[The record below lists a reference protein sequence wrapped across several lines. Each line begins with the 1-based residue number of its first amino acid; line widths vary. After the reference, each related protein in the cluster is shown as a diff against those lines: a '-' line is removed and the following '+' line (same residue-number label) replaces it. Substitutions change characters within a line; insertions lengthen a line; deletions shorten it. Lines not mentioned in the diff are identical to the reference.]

1 MSEINSQMKQN
12 AQILKEN
19 SEKIDQIVDKSEE
32 LKQSSSNFL
41 EMAK

>member
-41 EMAK
+41 EMTK